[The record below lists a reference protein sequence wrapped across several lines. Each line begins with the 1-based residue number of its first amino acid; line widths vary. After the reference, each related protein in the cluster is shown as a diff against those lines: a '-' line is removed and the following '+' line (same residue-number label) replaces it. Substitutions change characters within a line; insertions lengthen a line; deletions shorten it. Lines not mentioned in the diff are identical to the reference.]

1 MGTNTD
7 LANQASQ
14 TAKLLSGLETRV
26 IELEVE
32 NDSVIMKL
40 AAQERGLADYR
51 RIVENTGLEY
61 QNLFAQHQKL
71 NQKVNILIGVAAAA
85 SVLASV
91 GLGLSIYLI
100 ATR

>member
-1 MGTNTD
+1 
-7 LANQASQ
+7 
-14 TAKLLSGLETRV
+14 
-26 IELEVE
+26 
-32 NDSVIMKL
+32 
-40 AAQERGLADYR
+40 
-51 RIVENTGLEY
+51 LEY